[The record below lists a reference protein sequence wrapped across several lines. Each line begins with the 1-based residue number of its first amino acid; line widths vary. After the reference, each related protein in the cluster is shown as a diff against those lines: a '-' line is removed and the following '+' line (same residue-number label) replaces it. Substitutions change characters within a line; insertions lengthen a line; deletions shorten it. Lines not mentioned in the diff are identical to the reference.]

1 MNMPEDGSPP
11 ENGDASACG
20 SRQPMK
26 LGDLQKTITMA
37 QIAKAAGVSQGAI
50 SSLLNDR
57 DYGIRVSEKTRE
69 RVFKVCREMGYLP
82 NDLRAV
88 VRMYPELGE
97 FALLISS
104 KFAGGLA
111 HPFVA
116 RIAAAALDAVPDTL
130 GSITVGFYEETLDYA
145 AEPERLPHPI
155 VTGIVSKFIFV
166 GPPNPSLIQT
176 VTKRGH
182 AVVALGQDVAL
193 PGVHSLAFDFV
204 SASQL
209 AIGHLHH
216 LGHRRLAIVSG
227 PFGSSDIA
235 INELNRGVRLACEKL
250 GLAVDPQNI
259 LYGDLTA
266 AAGAAA
272 LDTLLARKP
281 EPTAIFCLSDSAA
294 AGILGRAHACGRKI
308 PEQLSLL
315 ACGDDPA
322 AAILSPALTTIHL
335 PVEEMATRGVQQLEN
350 LSRGHGLDDPQK
362 TILPVRLIERATCGP
377 LKGAASL
384 S

>member
-1 MNMPEDGSPP
+1 MNMPHDGGPP
-11 ENGDASACG
+11 GDGDASDDG
-20 SRQPMK
+20 SRPPLR

-97 FALLISS
+97 FALLVSS

-116 RIAAAALDAVPDTL
+116 RIAAAALAVVPEPL
-130 GSITVGFYEETLDYA
+130 RSITVAFYDEGLDYA
-145 AEPERLPHPI
+145 AAPDRLPHP
-155 VTGIVSKFIFV
+155 VATGTVSKFMFV
-166 GPPNPSLIQT
+166 GPPNASLIGT

-193 PGVHSLAFDFV
+193 PGVHSIAFDFPG
-204 SASQL
+204 ASQL
-209 AIGHLHH
+209 AIEHLHK
-216 LGHRRLAIVSG
+216 LGHKRLAIVSG
-227 PFGSSDIA
+227 PFGSADAA
-235 INELNRGVRLACEKL
+235 INELNRGVRLACERL
-250 GLAVDPQNI
+250 GLKVEAHNI
-259 LYGDLTA
+259 IYGDLTPD
-266 AAGAAA
+266 AGAAA
-272 LDTLLARKP
+272 LDAILGRKQ
-281 EPTAIFCLSDSAA
+281 EATAIFCLSDSAA
-294 AGILGRAHACGRKI
+294 AGVLARAHSQGRKI
-308 PEQLSLL
+308 PTQLSIL

-322 AAILSPALTTIHL
+322 AALLCPALTTVRF
-335 PVEEMATRGVQQLEN
+335 PVEEMAALGVGQLDSVMRG
-350 LSRGHGLDDPQK
+350 RGLDDPRK
-362 TILPVRLIERATCGP
+362 TVLPVHLVERASCAP
-377 LKGAASL
+377 LKGA
-384 S
+384 

>member
-1 MNMPEDGSPP
+1 MNMPHDGGPP
-11 ENGDASACG
+11 GDGVASDSG
-20 SRQPMK
+20 SRAPMR

-97 FALLISS
+97 FALLVSD

-116 RIAAAALDAVPDTL
+116 RIAAATLAAVPEPL
-130 GSITVGFYEETLDYA
+130 HSLTVAFYDETLDYA
-145 AEPERLPHPI
+145 AEPSRLPHP
-155 VTGIVSKFIFV
+155 VATGTVSKFMFV
-166 GPPNPSLIQT
+166 GPPNASLIGT

-193 PGVHSLAFDFV
+193 PGVHSIAFDLPC
-204 SASQL
+204 ASQL
-209 AIGHLHH
+209 AIEHLHQ
-216 LGHRRLAIVSG
+216 LGHKRLAIVSG
-227 PFGSSDIA
+227 PFGSADAA
-235 INELNRGVRLACEKL
+235 INELNQGVRIVSERL
-250 GLAVDPQNI
+250 GLKVEAQNI
-259 LYGDLTA
+259 IYGDLTPD
-266 AAGAAA
+266 AGAAA
-272 LDTLLARKP
+272 LDAVLSRKQ
-281 EPTAIFCLSDSAA
+281 EATAIFCMSDSAA
-294 AGILGRAHACGRKI
+294 LGVLSRAHARDRKV
-308 PEQLSLL
+308 PAQLSIV

-322 AAILSPALTTIHL
+322 AALTCPALTTVRL
-335 PVEEMATRGVQQLEN
+335 PVEEMAALGVQQLD
-350 LSRGHGLDDPQK
+350 SVMRGRGLDDPHK
-362 TILPVRLIERATCGP
+362 TVLHVRLVERASCAP
-377 LKGAASL
+377 PKGA
-384 S
+384 